1 MAAIS
6 DSKDRGS
13 TCHLSLLDIMTEP
26 GFEENCIA
34 MIEGG
39 FTGSKPADIKALSR
53 SGLDQTIFRQARF
66 CFRKEK

>member
-1 MAAIS
+1 
-6 DSKDRGS
+6 
-13 TCHLSLLDIMTEP
+13 MTEP
-26 GFEENCIA
+26 GLEENRIA